1 MKFKK
6 IKQPIGDIF
15 DDIVNSIFIEATRRQ
30 EIAHSFGKVLK
41 TTCERIHFSNVAVSS
56 LQFYLKWTV
65 SHILLKIV
73 PIFYSFCKTLQIDDF
88 KVSKLMVKTSQLN
101 LFLDKL
107 ALMLLYFLIYCQGL
121 KILSRHY
128 FRTSNFLNILDKSTG
143 Y

>member
-6 IKQPIGDIF
+6 IKQSIGDIF

-56 LQFYLKWTV
+56 LQFYLKWTA

-88 KVSKLMVKTSQLN
+88 KVSRLMVKTSQLN

-128 FRTSNFLNILDKSTG
+128 FPTSNFLNILDKSTG

>member
-6 IKQPIGDIF
+6 IKQSIGDIF

-30 EIAHSFGKVLK
+30 EIVHSFGKVLK

-56 LQFYLKWTV
+56 QQFYLKWTV

-88 KVSKLMVKTSQLN
+88 KVSRLMVKTNQLN

-107 ALMLLYFLIYCQGL
+107 ALMLLCFLIYCQDL

-128 FRTSNFLNILDKSTG
+128 FRISNFLNILDKSTG